1 MTPETLSYHNAEP
14 AELRLQAL
22 PGIAFGRCLDTDRS
36 VYFLSDA
43 ACLALTQYAP
53 QELLSLATDAL
64 AFNDLIDPED
74 WATLLAKIDAAIA
87 SQQPYSAEF
96 RIKTKSG
103 DMRWFLEQGFLS
115 ESGSIE
121 GLMTDI
127 SSLKLAQG
135 KLQRDA
141 FYDNLTG
148 LPNRSLFLDRLA
160 QAVRRLQR
168 DLDYQFA
175 VLFLDLDRF
184 KVINDSLGHRA
195 GDLLLVLVAQRLEAC
210 IRPGDT
216 VARIGGDEFT
226 MLIDGV
232 HGLSDVLQV
241 AERILSDMATVF
253 KLDDQE
259 IFTTTSIGIALSAPS
274 YEEAEDLIRDAD
286 IALYQAKAKGKA
298 CYALFQEGMHIHAVA
313 RLQLENDLR
322 RAIANQEFCM
332 LYQPIVTLETGELAG
347 FESFVYW
354 YHPTRGLLPPGD
366 FLAVAQEAGLIVA
379 IGHWV
384 LATACAQMALWHRQ
398 FPQARSVFMSVNL
411 SSPELA
417 HSDLIVVLEEVLARS
432 ELDPRLLKIE
442 MTEELLVH
450 HSEVVL
456 SQLHAVRSLGI
467 QLCVDDFGTGYSSL
481 SYLDRLPVDFLKV
494 DRSFVARI
502 DSPENLEI
510 VRTILAL
517 AQGLNLKG
525 VAEGVESMAQLAQL
539 RALRCQFGQGFLF
552 ARPMEALQALS
563 YLEQH
568 FTGDDFTAM
577 SLVLP
582 RLLIHSSSGL
592 YQLLL
597 VGRMAWSVGRAQDC
611 SIFLPDRM
619 VSREH
624 AMILQMPR
632 SNEFFW
638 VDLGSRNGSFINFQ
652 PVHHPVLLQDG
663 DLIRVGNRLEIQFIL
678 APDSTRLPQGA
689 LTVLMHQ
696 SSLFHGQLWRE
707 VLMALQIS
715 IIWQPNDVSIF
726 QSLRQWEAADG
737 ALPHL
742 LLIDALTLKDDF
754 SEFMEGMASA
764 FPPMPIMFTMAEGT
778 DDFPTLREKARLA
791 GAIDLIPLF
800 RLAGAD
806 FLDYRDDLARKVTLV
821 LEALGAPLPH
831 HDTLLTA
838 AAAALR
844 TALRNETLF

>member
-1 MTPETLSYHNAEP
+1 LTRETLSYSNADP
-14 AELRLQAL
+14 AVLRLRSL
-22 PGIAFGRCLDTDRS
+22 PGIAFGRCLDADRS

-43 ACLALTQYAP
+43 CLALTEYAA
-53 QELLSLATDAL
+53 QELLASDKSSP
-64 AFNDLIDPED
+64 AFNDLINSED
-74 WATLLAKIDAAIA
+74 WAALLAKIAVAIET
-87 SQQPYSAEF
+87 QQPYAAEF
-96 RIKTKSG
+96 RIKTKTG
-103 DMRWFLEQGFLS
+103 DLRWFLEQGYCS

-127 SSLKLAQG
+127 SALKQAQG

-195 GDLLLVLVAQRLEAC
+195 GDLLLIQVAARLEAC
-210 IRPGDT
+210 TRPGDT

-226 MLIDGV
+226 MLIDAV
-232 HGLSDVLQV
+232 HGLQDVVQV
-241 AERILSDMATVF
+241 AERILSDMAAVF
-253 KLDDQE
+253 QVDTQE
-259 IFTTTSIGIALSAPS
+259 IFTTTSIGIALSS
-274 YEEAEDLIRDAD
+274 LNYTEAEDLIRDAD

-298 CYALFQEGMHIHAVA
+298 CYALFQMGMHIHAVA

-322 RAIANQEFCM
+322 RAIANQEFCL
-332 LYQPIVTLETGELAG
+332 LYQPIVGLESGELAG

-354 YHPTRGLLPPGD
+354 YHPTRGLLAPGE
-366 FLAVAQEAGLIVA
+366 FLPVAQEAGLMIA

-398 FPQARSVFMSVNL
+398 FPQAHSVFMSVNL

-417 HSDLIVVLEEVLARS
+417 HPDLIEVLQGVLIRS
-432 ELDPRLLKIE
+432 GLDPKLLKIE
-442 MTEELLVH
+442 ITEELLVH
-450 HSEVVL
+450 HSDAVL
-456 SQLHAVRSLGI
+456 AQLYAVRELGI

-494 DRSFVARI
+494 DRSFVARV

-510 VRTILAL
+510 IRTILAL
-517 AQGLNLKG
+517 AQGLALRG
-525 VAEGVESMAQLAQL
+525 VAEGVESMTQLAQL
-539 RALRCQFGQGFLF
+539 RALRCEFGQGFLF

-563 YLEQH
+563 FLEQQ
-568 FTGDDFTAM
+568 FAGDDFTAM
-577 SLVLP
+577 SLALP
-582 RLLIHSSSGL
+582 RLLIHSPSGL

-597 VGRMAWSVGRAQDC
+597 VGRMTWSVGRAQEC

-652 PVHHPVLLQDG
+652 PVKQPMLLHDG

-678 APDSTRLPQGA
+678 APDSTRLPHGN

-715 IIWQPNDVSIF
+715 IIWQPNDVSLF
-726 QSLRQWEAADG
+726 HSLRQLEATG
-737 ALPHL
+737 GGLPHL
-742 LLIDALTLKDDF
+742 LLVDSLTIQDDF
-754 SEFMEGMASA
+754 STFLEAMSSA
-764 FPPMPIMFTMAEGT
+764 FPPIPVIFTTAEVS
-778 DDFPTLREKARLA
+778 DHFSKLRESAQQA
-791 GAIDLIPLF
+791 GALDLIPLF
-800 RLAGAD
+800 RIAGAD
-806 FLDYRDDLARKVTLV
+806 FLDYRDDLARKVALV
-821 LEALGAPLPH
+821 LSALGAELPH
-831 HDTLLTA
+831 EDTLLTA
-838 AAAALR
+838 AATALR

>member
-1 MTPETLSYHNAEP
+1 LKRESLSYNNIDP
-14 AELRLQAL
+14 AALRLQSL
-22 PGIAFGRCLDTDRS
+22 PGIAFGRYLDADRS
-36 VYFLSDA
+36 IYFLSDA
-43 ACLALTQYAP
+43 CLALTGYSAS
-53 QELLSLATDAL
+53 ELLSSAKDAIG
-64 AFNDLIDPED
+64 FNDLIDAED
-74 WATLLAKIDAAIA
+74 WVALLAQISVAIEL
-87 SQQPYSAEF
+87 QQPYAAEF
-96 RIKTKSG
+96 RVKTKSG
-103 DMRWFLEQGFLS
+103 NLRWFLEQGYFS
-115 ESGSIE
+115 DSGLIE

-127 SSLKLAQG
+127 SALKQAQG

-195 GDLLLVLVAQRLEAC
+195 GDLLLIQVAERLEAC
-210 IRPGDT
+210 VRPGDT

-226 MLIDGV
+226 MLIDAV
-232 HGLSDVLQV
+232 HGLQDVIQV
-241 AERILSDMATVF
+241 AERILKDMADVF
-253 KLDDQE
+253 QVDAQE
-259 IFTTTSIGIALSAPS
+259 IFTTTSIGIAMSSPS

-298 CYALFQEGMHIHAVA
+298 CYALFQLGMHIHAVA

-322 RAIANQEFCM
+322 RAIANQEFCL
-332 LYQPIVTLETGELAG
+332 LYQPIVCLESGDLAG

-354 YHPTRGLLPPGD
+354 YHPTRGLLAPGE
-366 FLAVAQEAGLIVA
+366 FLPVAQEAGLMIA

-417 HSDLIVVLEEVLARS
+417 HPDLIEVLQGILIRS
-432 ELDPRLLKIE
+432 GLDPRLLKIE
-442 MTEELLVH
+442 ITEELLVH
-450 HSEVVL
+450 HSDAVL
-456 SQLHAVRSLGI
+456 AQLHAVRELGI

-494 DRSFVARI
+494 DRSFVARV
-502 DSPENLEI
+502 DSSENLEI

-517 AQGLNLKG
+517 TQGLGLRG

-539 RALRCQFGQGFLF
+539 RALRCEFGQGFLF

-563 YLEQH
+563 YLEQQ
-568 FTGDDFTAM
+568 FAGDDFTAM
-577 SLVLP
+577 SLALP
-582 RLLIHSSSGL
+582 RLLIHSPSGL

-597 VGRMAWSVGRAQDC
+597 VGRMAWTVGRAQDC

-632 SNEFFW
+632 SNEFYW

-652 PVHHPVLLQDG
+652 PVTQPMPLSDG

-678 APDSTRLPQGA
+678 APDSTRLPQEA

-715 IIWQPNDVSIF
+715 IIWQPNEVSIF
-726 QSLRQWEAADG
+726 HSLRQLEAAG
-737 ALPHL
+737 GGLPNL
-742 LLIDALTLKDDF
+742 LLVDALTLHDDF
-754 SEFMEGMASA
+754 SAFMEAMASA
-764 FPPMPIMFTMAEGT
+764 FPPIPVMFTMAEVSE
-778 DDFPTLREKARLA
+778 DFPHLRERARQA
-791 GAIDLIPLF
+791 GAIDLVPLF

-806 FLDYRDDLARKVTLV
+806 FLDYRDDLARKVGLV
-821 LEALGAPLPH
+821 LSSLGAALPPE
-831 HDTLLTA
+831 DTLLTA
-838 AAAALR
+838 AATALR